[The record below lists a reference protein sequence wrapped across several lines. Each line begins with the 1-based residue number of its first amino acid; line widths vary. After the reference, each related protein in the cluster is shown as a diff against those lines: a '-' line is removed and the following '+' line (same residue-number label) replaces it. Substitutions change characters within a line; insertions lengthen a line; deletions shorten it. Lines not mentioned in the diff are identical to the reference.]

1 MPDNPFGDDSPAT
14 GRPRNPFGDDADSD
28 AEAGG
33 DPADVVEH
41 ASARIRRLRSLVG
54 SEGLTL
60 SGTRELLDQVTR
72 ALDAVA
78 RALRERD

>member
-1 MPDNPFGDDSPAT
+1 M
-14 GRPRNPFGDDADSD
+14 PRNPFGEDPPQPRVPNPFGDEDPDAPD
-28 AEAGG
+28 A
-33 DPADVVEH
+33 DPADTIEH

-60 SGTRELLDQVTR
+60 SGTRELLDQVTK

-78 RALRERD
+78 RALRDR

>member
-1 MPDNPFGDDSPAT
+1 M
-14 GRPRNPFGDDADSD
+14 PRNPFGDEPPPQPRAPNPFGED
-28 AEAGG
+28 AEDGPDA
-33 DPADVVEH
+33 DPADTIEH

-60 SGTRELLDQVTR
+60 SGTRELLDQVTK

-78 RALRERD
+78 RALRER